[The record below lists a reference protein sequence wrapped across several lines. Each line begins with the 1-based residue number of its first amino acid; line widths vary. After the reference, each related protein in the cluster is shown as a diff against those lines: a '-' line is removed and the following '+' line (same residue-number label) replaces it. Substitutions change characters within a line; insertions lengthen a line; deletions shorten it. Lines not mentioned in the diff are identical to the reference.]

1 LIFTICF
8 IKTMRWTPNGDGGY
22 PKPAGYLNLLPVE
35 ARRYKLEQFIMV
47 TSKRTRK
54 PKSATSSPKVAAA
67 PVQQVSLST
76 EIQDA
81 IRSLAYSIYE
91 QRGRQHGHDLDDW
104 LIAEA
109 EVACKA
115 YAQSA

>member
-1 LIFTICF
+1 
-8 IKTMRWTPNGDGGY
+8 
-22 PKPAGYLNLLPVE
+22 
-35 ARRYKLEQFIMV
+35 MV
-47 TSKRTRK
+47 TAKRTRK
-54 PKSATSSPKVAAA
+54 PKPVISSSRVTAA

-91 QRGRQHGHDLDDW
+91 QRGRQHGRDLDDW

-109 EVACKA
+109 EVVGSA
-115 YAQSA
+115 YAHSA